1 MIHLQDYSKPEL
13 TAMFGTRGVENLK
26 RKLERYGI
34 DFDTT
39 GRGENTIFKINNI
52 ENEFKIF
59 CITDLHF
66 DANVNFQK
74 VQNLYYHFFN
84 DEVFSALPDEV
95 KEYQLRAMD
104 KDVSRQSIARY
115 LRRLERNNLINRHTN
130 NFIYYFAYG
139 HTQRFVEKEEYLEAW
154 KEYYGK
160 KDDGTSS
167 FDAIMEMYADYGGV
181 ARKQAIPEINGIY
194 NEEIEYMLSLIQKN
208 IEKDYAQKLSQS
220 INTNIMNDNIIGVNR
235 LT

>member
-1 MIHLQDYSKPEL
+1 MLYLKDYQKPEL

-39 GRGENTIFKINNI
+39 GRGERTIFKITNI

-59 CITDLHF
+59 CITDLKF

-95 KEYQLRAMD
+95 KEYQLRMMD

-115 LRRLERNNLINRHTN
+115 LQRLEMNNLINRHTN

-139 HTQRFVEKEEYLEAW
+139 HTQRFVEKEEYTGAW
-154 KEYYGK
+154 KEHWARIH
-160 KDDGTSS
+160 DGASNYTS
-167 FDAIMEMYADYGGV
+167 IMEMFADYGGV
-181 ARKQAIPEINGIY
+181 ARKQAIPDINGIH
-194 NEEIEYMLSLIQKN
+194 NEKIDYMLSLIQKN
-208 IEKDYAQKLSQS
+208 IEKDYAKKIKS
-220 INTNIMNDNIIGVNR
+220 TY
-235 LT
+235 